1 MSVNQMA
8 QNHLILSLIS
18 KVGLEAALVYR
29 ALDRALIMDLHL
41 GVETAVTTEAE
52 TRDAMADEADRA
64 AEPVETRE
72 TTEVVWAETTV
83 TRVENPAKIKVISMA
98 ATREIIITLEVET

>member
-1 MSVNQMA
+1 MA

-18 KVGLEAALVYR
+18 KVDLEAALVDR
-29 ALDRALIMDLHL
+29 ALGRALIMDLHL

-52 TRDAMADEADRA
+52 TRDAMADEVDRA
-64 AEPVETRE
+64 AEPVEKRE
-72 TTEVVWAETTV
+72 TTEVVVWEETTV
-83 TRVENPAKIKVISMA
+83 TRVENPARIKVISMA